1 MRKLNLFFI
10 FSLIL
15 FPALAQAKTCIDDNR
30 TKCAELGFTK
40 GPGGCGSFSAVA
52 CPYDPT
58 KWYCAEYTCEDGRYT
73 STNDTT
79 YWSTCKTVWYKNKNC
94 WDCQCADTRPNCA
107 IGDIFFSDGTCSDQY
122 GECLGKI
129 PVGVV
134 YMLTDAQGNIV
145 NSERSLHGRVINLK
159 DLKADSNNKFNPA
172 SPYSGTN
179 DIYWG
184 LFYTEIPNLQTFS
197 CPALLTAFKSTVGS
211 EGSSAIYD
219 GKGNTAIIA
228 ATTPAPKS
236 SRYTCDY
243 TADQDGYYTTANCAP
258 NAANA
263 TLAFYPHSTLKN
275 NSIVGAGHWYLPS
288 IGEFAQLYGLN
299 VSAMTSGCGNSG
311 STGSNISIIN
321 NALQSLA
328 NHGIEAAA
336 LQSGS
341 VYYQTSTNYST
352 TWALALSMNGGGPA
366 IGQDKKTPRPT
377 RASLEFHNIACT
389 SEYSLTTCPEN
400 ATCSTCKNGKKKIDS
415 CIEGYEPSLDG
426 SQCEPAPC
434 KIGYIYYADGTCS
447 AAADFDGIKTPVGI
461 VYMLT
466 DEAGNSLNVT
476 ADGVVNYDVTS
487 SHGRIFN
494 LRNLTLQSDYSF
506 DPAKPYTGTVD
517 EIPWGYL
524 AQGTGNE
531 QFSNFFNYLAA
542 LEDNLGNESK
552 AAIWNNKVLQ
562 DNILNIMLP
571 FREEANKEENCPR
584 ILKEDVDITNKE
596 DMLGYAMYCT
606 PSAAEIAQLFY
617 PSSALQNHSKFGA
630 GKWYVPTFAD
640 FIFIIMTNMT
650 ENLENSLNDL
660 QKAGIVTQNLS
671 GKFLT
676 LTESSDDEY
685 IYFYQDFASSN
696 SASKD
701 KPAAI
706 RLISFF

>member
-30 TKCAELGFTK
+30 TKCYELGFTK
-40 GPGGCGSFSAVA
+40 GIGVCGNGVA

-58 KWYCAEYTCEDGRYT
+58 RWYCPEYTCEDGRYL
-73 STNDTT
+73 SDYDTT
-79 YWSTCKTVWYKNKNC
+79 YYTSCSTVWYKTRNC
-94 WDCQCADTRPNCA
+94 WKCECADTKPNCA

-129 PVGVV
+129 PVGIV

-145 NSERSLHGRVINLK
+145 NSERSLHGRVINLN
-159 DLKADSNNKFNPA
+159 DLKSTNQVFDPA
-172 SPYSGTN
+172 NPYSGSTN
-179 DIYWG
+179 IGWG
-184 LFYTEIPNLQTFS
+184 LYYSNVPS
-197 CPALLTAFKSTVGS
+197 LTAFNSSDILLSAFRNAVGV
-211 EGSSAIYD
+211 EGSSEIYN
-219 GKGNTAIIA
+219 GKNNTAKIE
-228 ATTPAPKS
+228 ATVPAPTEPWVSCSFS
-236 SRYTCDY
+236 S
-243 TADQDGYYTTANCAP
+243 DQANYYTNSACGP
-258 NAANA
+258 AAA
-263 TLAFYPHSTLKN
+263 HAALLFYPHSTLKN
-275 NSIVGAGHWYLPS
+275 NATVGAGKWYLPS
-288 IGEFAQLYGLN
+288 IGEFAQLYGLD
-299 VSAMTSGCGNSG
+299 VSSMNSGFGNSG
-311 STGSNISIIN
+311 ATGTTFDTVNNTLGLLSRKNINTTPIS
-321 NALQSLA
+321 S
-328 NHGIEAAA
+328 
-336 LQSGS
+336 
-341 VYYQTSTNYST
+341 YYWTSTPYDAQNVVIMAS
-352 TWALALSMNGGGPA
+352 NGNRNHDPKNTN
-366 IGQDKKTPRPT
+366 DKIRV
-377 RASLEFHNIACT
+377 SLEFHNATCT
-389 SEYSLTTCPEN
+389 SRHVLTTCPTD
-400 ATCSTCKNGKKKIDS
+400 AICSTCLNGKKKIDS

-426 SQCEPAPC
+426 SQCEPTPC

-584 ILKEDVDITNKE
+584 ILKEEVDITNKE